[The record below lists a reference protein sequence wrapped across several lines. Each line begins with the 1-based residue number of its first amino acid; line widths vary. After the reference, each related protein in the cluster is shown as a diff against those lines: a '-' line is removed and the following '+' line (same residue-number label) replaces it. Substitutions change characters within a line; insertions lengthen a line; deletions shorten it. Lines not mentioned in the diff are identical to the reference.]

1 MRITILALG
10 SRGDIQPFVPL
21 GRALQSAGHR
31 VRVASFEMFGGMI
44 AEAGLDFHP
53 IHGDAQAL
61 LNAAGDGMLEGRANP
76 IAMIRALR
84 RSYATLAH
92 SIPRDLSDAALRD
105 TQLLLNQLPGNL
117 YGYDLAEYLDIP
129 HAIVAVIPLVRT
141 RHMPMM
147 GFPTVFARAPGYN
160 AFTYL
165 FAEQMAWALFRGAI
179 NRWRTQRLGLPA
191 QPLGGPFAAIRRRR
205 IAVINGFSA
214 HVVSRPPDWGEHVH
228 VTGWWF
234 PDDPEWRPSLEL
246 SHFLDAG
253 PPPIFIGFGSMPIKD
268 PSRVTGTIVEAIR
281 LSGQRAVVHAG
292 WAGLDA
298 RATPDIFP
306 ITYAPYAWLFP
317 RMAAVVHHGGSG
329 TSGFA
334 FRSGAP
340 SLVVPF
346 AFDQF
351 YWGRRAAQL
360 GVGPQAL
367 PYRELNA
374 ERLAVAIREAVSN
387 DAMRARAAEIGR
399 AIQAEDGVAR
409 AREIIETIART

>member
-21 GRALQSAGHR
+21 GKALQSAGHR

-44 AEAGLDFHP
+44 TEAGLDFHP

-76 IAMIRALR
+76 INTIRAMR

-92 SIPRDLSDAALRD
+92 SIPRDLSDSTLHD

-147 GFPTVFARAPGYN
+147 GFPTAFARMPGYN
-160 AFTYL
+160 AVTYL
-165 FAEQMAWALFRGAI
+165 LAEQMAWALFRAAT
-179 NRWRTQRLGLPA
+179 NRWRTQTLGLRA
-191 QPLGGPFAAIRRRR
+191 QPFSGPFSAMRRRR
-205 IAVINGFSA
+205 IAVINGFST

-234 PDDPEWRPSLEL
+234 PDDPRWRPPREL
-246 SHFLDAG
+246 SQFLEAG

-268 PSRVTGTIVEAIR
+268 PSRVSRTIVEAIR
-281 LSGQRAVVHAG
+281 LSGRRAIVHAG

-298 RATPDIFP
+298 QASPDIFP

-317 RMAAVVHHGGSG
+317 RMAAIVHHGGSG

-334 FRSGAP
+334 FRSGVP

-346 AFDQF
+346 GFDQF
-351 YWGRRAAQL
+351 YWGKRAAEL
-360 GVGPQAL
+360 GLGPQPL
-367 PYRELNA
+367 PYRKLSA

-387 DAMRARAAEIGR
+387 HTMRARAAEIGR
-399 AIQAEDGVAR
+399 AIQTEDGIAR
-409 AREIIETIART
+409 ALEIIGTMARN